1 MAPTC
6 VGPSGKV
13 VRDLYACVWRTV
25 GSLLSV
31 TRRLCL
37 RPTTIPQAVLHH
49 LASLAKC
56 LCARSQLGASTDR
69 RHGTGGSSHCRESGL
84 PAAPTLLP
92 PHPGSSAFR
101 GPPVLPSCLHAP
113 DPLRPHP
120 RVTRPGPPSTGG
132 LPCAPHLLQSAP
144 PQPPPPPVLAICA
157 SRARNESQ
165 CSVNVCRRLNQGT
178 QETRGEAL
186 VGGGGGHADVQ
197 AREASLCVTHSLG
210 THRGFVSKRIGKNV
224 FQLGTVESS

>member
-1 MAPTC
+1 MCLAHSRFTIVRYETALPTSNHHPPGRSAPSSITSE
-6 VGPSGKV
+6 V
-13 VRDLYACVWRTV
+13 
-25 GSLLSV
+25 SL
-31 TRRLCL
+31 C
-37 RPTTIPQAVLHH
+37 
-49 LASLAKC
+49 SLAAGG
-56 LCARSQLGASTDR
+56 LHRS
-69 RHGTGGSSHCRESGL
+69 
-84 PAAPTLLP
+84 PTWDWGLLP
-92 PHPGSSAFR
+92 LPGIWPPRRPHTTSS
-101 GPPVLPSCLHAP
+101 PPCLHAP

-186 VGGGGGHADVQ
+186 VGGGEATQ
-197 AREASLCVTHSLG
+197 TYRRERPACA
-210 THRGFVSKRIGKNV
+210 
-224 FQLGTVESS
+224 